1 LTNINTPKDIL
12 HAIKLGMLQLE
23 ESHEVYLPFPDS
35 PTVATAF
42 NHQSLL
48 SWEAFLRGLISINWK
63 AALDDIRGIP
73 PGTKV
78 SKKWA
83 GQLVSF
89 LLHNSQHLWVFCCG
103 VIHGHTKEESWKKH
117 REDLQ
122 QNVRAAY
129 EEYTYDPFCIPS
141 DWWKLF
147 DRPVDTLLLSDRD
160 TLVCWLRSHSE
171 ARQQQ
176 SLAVSQHKLAAQRF
190 FKKMESEETS
200 STHDSDHAPLSDDT
214 STSDHSDLGDSDDNN
229 VSSILNYNPFQVY
242 DDPASLDPLV
252 VGKNT
257 DEGCSLAATG
267 FSSHICLDW
276 TSVSVNR
283 LLDPVEELDT
293 G

>member
-1 LTNINTPKDIL
+1 LTNRNTPEDIL
-12 HAIKLGMLQLE
+12 QGIKLGMLQLE
-23 ESHEVYLPFPDS
+23 ESHEVHLPFPDS

-48 SWEAFLRGLISINWK
+48 SWEAFLRGRISINWK
-63 AALDDIRGIP
+63 AALENIRGIP

-83 GQLVSF
+83 GQLVSS
-89 LLHNSQHLWVFCCG
+89 LLYYSQHLWVFRCG
-103 VIHGHTKEESWKKH
+103 VVHGHTKEESRKKH

-129 EEYTYDPFCIPS
+129 EEYTYDPFCILS
-141 DWWKLF
+141 DWRKLF

-160 TLVCWLRSHSE
+160 TLVCWLHSYSE
-171 ARQQQ
+171 AWQQQ
-176 SLAVSQHKLAAQRF
+176 SLAISRYKLAAQKF
-190 FKKMESEETS
+190 FKMMESEETP
-200 STHDSDHAPLSDDT
+200 STHVSDHAPLSDDT
-214 STSDHSDLGDSDDNN
+214 STSDHSDLGDSDDNS
-229 VSSILNYNPFQVY
+229 VSLILKYNPFQVY

-252 VGKNT
+252 VGNNT

-283 LLDPVEELDT
+283 LLDPVEELET